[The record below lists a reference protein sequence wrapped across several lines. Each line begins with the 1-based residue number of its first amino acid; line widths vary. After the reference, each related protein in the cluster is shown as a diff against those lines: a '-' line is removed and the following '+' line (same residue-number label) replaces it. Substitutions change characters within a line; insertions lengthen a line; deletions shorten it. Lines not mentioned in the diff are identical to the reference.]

1 MGADYHFHPIG
12 TLPGDKAPEPKVH
25 TITDKVFRA
34 MNEEA
39 IKIQEEL
46 ALVKQQ
52 LENTEKVYDR
62 ALQENI
68 RLQDENA
75 RLKDSEAIDEE
86 IINTLDEMLEP
97 VHVHLSGNESVESV
111 RAGSLSKTTIS
122 PTPPRPE
129 MSGGY
134 AADMIIIN
142 DPLAPHRNPEVLD
155 ALEHKAEIH
164 AEALKKIRPLSNRVE
179 QPSADA
185 KLNDELQ
192 KAYETIVLLMNLRD
206 WGAATGALLGDGVVK
221 KAYRSVDPNDHRPMI
236 QKWQSKKSDEQ
247 PVGTAVTSAKAGE
260 PVQLS
265 LGATRTAHDELQIAE
280 IKVAL
285 AQGDAAKVKQTL
297 TQTQKACRRYKA
309 RIERQKVQLEALQT
323 LADKAFPL
331 YEILLSLDSPRTLTE
346 VTAAC
351 IDFHN
356 AFNEAAEALTP
367 EDRHER

>member
-68 RLQDENA
+68 RLQDCGV
-75 RLKDSEAIDEE
+75 IDEE
-86 IINTLDEMLEP
+86 IINTLDEM
-97 VHVHLSGNESVESV
+97 
-111 RAGSLSKTTIS
+111 
-122 PTPPRPE
+122 
-129 MSGGY
+129 
-134 AADMIIIN
+134 
-142 DPLAPHRNPEVLD
+142 
-155 ALEHKAEIH
+155 
-164 AEALKKIRPLSNRVE
+164 VE

-236 QKWQSKKSDEQ
+236 QKWQSKKGDEQ

>member
-1 MGADYHFHPIG
+1 MGADYYFHPMG
-12 TLPGDKAPEPKVH
+12 TLPGDKPVAPKVE
-25 TITDKVFRA
+25 DEFFLKLGQRFA
-34 MNEEA
+34 ALE
-39 IKIQEEL
+39 QEL

-68 RLQDENA
+68 RLQDENI
-75 RLKDSEAIDEE
+75 RLQDCGVIDEE
-86 IINTLDEMLEP
+86 IINALDEM
-97 VHVHLSGNESVESV
+97 
-111 RAGSLSKTTIS
+111 
-122 PTPPRPE
+122 
-129 MSGGY
+129 
-134 AADMIIIN
+134 
-142 DPLAPHRNPEVLD
+142 
-155 ALEHKAEIH
+155 
-164 AEALKKIRPLSNRVE
+164 VE

-236 QKWQSKKSDEQ
+236 QKWQSKKGDEQ

-280 IKVAL
+280 VKVAL

-367 EDRHER
+367 PSGGTEI